1 MATTKNILSEQIQ
14 RIYSRFI
21 EKGNESDVIDLREII
36 LLVNQ
41 SINKVL
47 KLQVAESFKAG
58 EYDIPKSSLL
68 EYACA
73 VTSQPSNSRAFI
85 TLPAIPISLPMD
97 MGIWSISAAN
107 SALNPYLPIPS
118 QDVLVF
124 GTIANGTN
132 LSYLE
137 GQVGYYLQG
146 TRVYFTK
153 DITTVANG
161 SITSVTVNLLV
172 MDFNKITDN
181 EMLPISPEVES
192 AIIEDVLQTIG
203 AGRVSQAELGAK
215 QD

>member
-1 MATTKNILSEQIQ
+1 
-14 RIYSRFI
+14 
-21 EKGNESDVIDLREII
+21 
-36 LLVNQ
+36 
-41 SINKVL
+41 
-47 KLQVAESFKAG
+47 
-58 EYDIPKSSLL
+58 
-68 EYACA
+68 
-73 VTSQPSNSRAFI
+73 
-85 TLPAIPISLPMD
+85 MD

>member
-1 MATTKNILSEQIQ
+1 MTTKLRMAEQIQ
-14 RIYSRFI
+14 RLYARFLD
-21 EKGNESDVIDLREII
+21 KDNPSDVIDIREVI
-36 LLVNQ
+36 LLLRQ

-47 KLQVAESFKAG
+47 KLQVSESFKAG
-58 EYDIPKSSLL
+58 EYDVPKCNLL
-68 EYACA
+68 EYTCA
-73 VTSQPSNSRAFI
+73 VTSQSSNNRAYI
-85 TLPAIPISLPMD
+85 TLPATPISLPMD

-172 MDFNKITDN
+172 MDFSKITDN
-181 EMLPISPEVES
+181 EMLPISPDVES
-192 AIIEDVLQTIG
+192 AIIDDVLQSIG
-203 AGRVSQAELGAK
+203 AGRVSQAELASK